1 MKRTKT
7 IISLLIMILISLC
20 LSSQNTIQVEADDY
34 NPVCTITPVGM
45 NYEGKNYIENTTV
58 DVASRS
64 VVQIDYF
71 ALQSGWMV
79 FGLDTFTPSGTGTEV
94 VYKTQLEGN
103 YKAVLDF
110 DSRIIY
116 FRRVYS
122 TPHTHN
128 MVWGQIVMPTYN
140 RPTVDTY
147 FCTECYYLGATRDAS
162 VATYNSIYKPNVVNA
177 STIKAQLSKV
187 TPGTT
192 VTINL
197 GNINNIAATDMELIK
212 ASNATITLQYTSA
225 GKKYVVT
232 IPAGGCITFPSI
244 EFYGPEFIRVA
255 YNGTVQ

>member
-1 MKRTKT
+1 MKQIK
-7 IISLLIMILISLC
+7 SLLSYVLLITT
-20 LSSQNTIQVEADDY
+20 LSIFAVVPFFTISANADEY
-34 NPVCTITPVGM
+34 EPVCTITPVGM

-64 VVQIDYF
+64 VVQFDYF

-110 DSRIIY
+110 DNRIIY

-122 TPHTHN
+122 TAHTHN

-147 FCTECYYLGATRDAS
+147 FCTECYYIGATRDAS

-197 GNINNIAATDMELIK
+197 GNINNIAATDK
-212 ASNATITLQYTSA
+212 TAPH
-225 GKKYVVT
+225 VF
-232 IPAGGCITFPSI
+232 PA
-244 EFYGPEFIRVA
+244 
-255 YNGTVQ
+255 